1 MTTPAHDA
9 PLVLPSVAFRP
20 SRLFVICLVFAGLVT
35 VVAGLLSLLIYASSR
50 RDLVGYLQRAGFP
63 DQQLADSIAQFSLH
77 EVMLFVLMLILLT
90 ALLTLSLS
98 GVLSGAR
105 AKWAVVVL
113 DVLMVSDLARADAPW
128 IVYWNYK
135 EKYATNPVIEL
146 LRKQPFPGR
155 VDSAHARHQPPRRL
169 RKQPHRCEYGALRG
183 ACGASRHGPER
194 RRKYYRGKS
203 KEPICGYEG
212 FVGPRAGLEQQPRA

>member
-1 MTTPAHDA
+1 
-9 PLVLPSVAFRP
+9 
-20 SRLFVICLVFAGLVT
+20 VFDTRWTIGSLIS
-35 VVAGLLSLLIYASSR
+35 VVAGLLGLLIYASSR

-113 DVLMVSDLARADAPW
+113 GVLMVSDLARADAPW

-135 EKYATNPVIEL
+135 EKYASNPVIEF
-146 LRKQPFPGR
+146 LRQQRFQGR
-155 VDSAHARHQPPRRL
+155 VTSELAPLSRQFLINKSGGNFPSLYFEWLQHQF
-169 RKQPHRCEYGALRG
+169 Q
-183 ACGASRHGPER
+183 
-194 RRKYYRGKS
+194 YYRVQS
-203 KEPICGYEG
+203 LDII
-212 FVGPRAGLEQQPRA
+212 